1 MKCNIVKCRV
11 KLTAKAFVTSCSH
24 VFCPECANKSFN
36 YALICPACESPL
48 SDSKD
53 IYLADLKPSEEWKS
67 MIISAQKPETIAE
80 ICGRA
85 ISFWTYQM
93 HQECCY
99 QELLLKNFQER
110 KTSNEKCLQTS
121 IMQLK
126 NELSTAQEAIGDLN
140 KQVEI
145 GKRKEADLLDQMNE
159 KSRQM
164 KKMQLLCD
172 KMRKKVSLNAANG
185 EAVGSLEEAETLT
198 PEGVEQENQ
207 ANIFQ
212 SSNWIQ
218 KWQQPKSSAY
228 FCKSKKTKRN

>member
-1 MKCNIVKCRV
+1 M
-11 KLTAKAFVTSCSH
+11 
-24 VFCPECANKSFN
+24 
-36 YALICPACESPL
+36 
-48 SDSKD
+48 
-53 IYLADLKPSEEWKS
+53 ADLKPSEEWKS
-67 MIISAQKPETIAE
+67 MIISAQKPEVIAE

-110 KTSNEKCLQTS
+110 KTSNEKSLQTS

-126 NELSTAQEAIGDLN
+126 NELLGAQESIADLN

-172 KMRKKVSLNAANG
+172 SMRKKVSLNSASG
-185 EAVGSLEEAETLT
+185 EIIG
-198 PEGVEQENQ
+198 
-207 ANIFQ
+207 
-212 SSNWIQ
+212 
-218 KWQQPKSSAY
+218 
-228 FCKSKKTKRN
+228 